1 MLELQI
7 VHNFISGLVSGVIFY
22 QSIIVASTVFKTLNI
37 NQSSILLRSIFPKFF
52 KVIFLLGLI
61 SLIFS
66 FILKSQI
73 YLYIVGGLT
82 SILALICLFI
92 IPMTNKAKD
101 QNDNKSF
108 KLLHSISV
116 IFTMAI
122 LILNVSIIFI
132 FNIN

>member
-1 MLELQI
+1 MFELQI
-7 VHNFISGLVSGVIFY
+7 VHNFISGLVSGVILY
-22 QSIIVASTVFKTLNI
+22 QSIIVASTVFKTLKI
-37 NQSSILLRSIFPKFF
+37 NQSSIFLRSIFPKFF
-52 KVIFLLGLI
+52 KVIFSLGFI

-66 FILKSQI
+66 FILKSHI
-73 YLYIVGGLT
+73 YLYLVGGLT
-82 SILALICLFI
+82 SKLALICLFI

-116 IFTMAI
+116 ILTMAI
-122 LILNVSIIFI
+122 LILNISIIFV

>member
-7 VHNFISGLVSGVIFY
+7 VHNFISGLVSGVILY